1 MRVRYIFSSRR
12 TRRIENIAKQRQK
25 YPAVLLK
32 VIEVSDIIMQ
42 VLDARFF
49 SEMRNKEIEEI
60 IKKEKKQIIYVLNK
74 ADLVEKENIKKSKL
88 EEIKP
93 YVFTSCSKRSGI
105 KELRDKIKQISKS
118 VKKSPD
124 NKYDRIQV
132 GIIGYPN
139 TGKSSL
145 INILIGKMSAGVGSE
160 AGYTRGMQKI
170 RLTKE
175 ILLLDSPG
183 VIPSNDYSQHEQEK
197 IIKHQKVGGKSFSQI
212 KDPETLIVTLVKDYP
227 KQIDKYY
234 KINSKGDSET
244 LIEELGKKKGF
255 LKKGGEVNYDKTSR
269 EIIKDFQEGRIK
281 I

>member
-60 IKKEKKQIIYVLNK
+60 IKKERKQIIYVLNK

>member
-183 VIPSNDYSQHEQEK
+183 VIPSSDYSQHEQEK

>member
-32 VIEVSDIIMQ
+32 VIEISDIIIQ

-49 SEMRNKEIEEI
+49 NEMRNKEIEEI

-74 ADLVEKENIKKSKL
+74 ADLVEREKIKKSQL

-93 YVFTSCSKRSGI
+93 YVFTSCAKRSGI
-105 KELRDKIKQISKS
+105 KELRDKIKQTSKS

-145 INILIGKMSAGVGSE
+145 INLLIGKMSAGVGSQ
-160 AGYTRGMQKI
+160 AGYTKGMQKI
-170 RLTKE
+170 KLTKDL
-175 ILLLDSPG
+175 LLLDSPG

-212 KDPETLIVTLVKDYP
+212 KDPETLVVELVKEYS

-234 KINSKGDSET
+234 KIDSKGDSEK
-244 LIEELGKKKGF
+244 LIEELGKRKGF

-269 EIIKDFQEGRIK
+269 EIVKDFQEGKIK

>member
-49 SEMRNKEIEEI
+49 SEMRNKEIEKI